1 MPSPSAPATWTVFDF
16 TLTPLAKDIFASA
29 ASVLFGAK
37 YTPLAFASRGNATA
51 SHYCFLCDA
60 EYASPPA
67 NGNLV
72 LIYIHLPESG
82 LPYLYRTVPVDP

>member
-1 MPSPSAPATWTVFDF
+1 MPSPSALASWSAFDF
-16 TLTPLAKDIFASA
+16 TLTPLAKDVFASA
-29 ASVLFGAK
+29 TSVLFGAK
-37 YTPLAFASRGNATA
+37 YTPLAFASRCGTSA

-67 NGNLV
+67 DGNLV
-72 LIYIHLPESG
+72 LIYIHQPEPG